1 MSEPNIQQMI
11 TACEQARYHLR
22 PAATGR
28 QSGSVCQ
35 TDEGPHEG
43 PHIEVFAS
51 PQLVPKMFPVGDWY
65 KVGLLFRGE
74 SPTGLGVYL
83 NARNGRIRTEQPQ
96 PDAHPLRAPVDWRDE
111 ARADDDGWNPG
122 S

>member
-22 PAATGR
+22 PAA
-28 QSGSVCQ
+28 SGPQPMSARE
-35 TDEGPHEG
+35 TDADPRL
-43 PHIEVFAS
+43 EVFAS
-51 PQLVPKMFPVGDWY
+51 PQLIPEMFPTGDWY
-65 KVGLLFRGE
+65 KVGLLFSGV
-74 SPTGLGVYL
+74 SSTGLGVYL
-83 NARNGRIRTEQPQ
+83 NARNGRIRTEQPL